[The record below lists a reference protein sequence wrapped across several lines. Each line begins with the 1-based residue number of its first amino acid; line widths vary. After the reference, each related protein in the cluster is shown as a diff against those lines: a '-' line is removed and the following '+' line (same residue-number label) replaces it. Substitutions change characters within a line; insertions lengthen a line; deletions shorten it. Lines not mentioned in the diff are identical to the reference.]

1 MELYDFE
8 SQPYYKVVL
17 HASDIHGL
25 TTTLPTIEIM
35 TQRPYYSCHRPRNSL
50 LYCRVEY
57 TPVTYSFVGY
67 DALETAGKEFSVPED
82 IVNRAIEDIKVA
94 VSELTAQDLV
104 DGTYI
109 IVRDGALY
117 ELIQAIGIK

>member
-17 HASDIHGL
+17 RTSDIHGII
-25 TTTLPTIEIM
+25 TTLPTIEIT
-35 TQRPYYSCHRPRNSL
+35 TQKPYYSCYRPKNSL
-50 LYCRVEY
+50 LYYRVEY

-67 DALETAGKEFSVPED
+67 DALETAGKKFSVPED
-82 IVNRAIEDIKVA
+82 IVNRAIEDIKAV

-104 DGTYI
+104 DGTHI
-109 IVRDGALY
+109 MVRDGALY